1 MHEHRTNMRTA
12 GGGDLMQAMN
22 GRRLRAKFGTVDLRG
37 CFGDD
42 HIELTARRV
51 LTREPGSL
59 ARADP

>member
-12 GGGDLMQAMN
+12 GGEDLMQATD

-37 CFGDD
+37 ALGK
-42 HIELTARRV
+42 ITSSWQREL
-51 LTREPGSL
+51 LTRKPGSL